1 MTIPTTASNTIN
13 TSSNNNECIEVEAI
27 PTSPTSRGEAGSYN
41 HRIQNAKNNVRSP
54 NIAMIVPRGY
64 KLRDEFVCPITKEL
78 IVDPVIAADG
88 HTYDRRAIEEWFYG
102 LNNIRNNNSDNGT
115 NNIRRTSPKT
125 GEPLDH
131 IHLIPNH
138 NLKRLL
144 GDMIREGGEGLYCP
158 EDGSVVMKN
167 TNSSVFS
174 AGNMSSTVVNGVNC
188 NSSRLSNSMRTTL
201 NQSSNRSVISPPST
215 VVLGGNNG
223 IKDNLNNM
231 NISREDEDEEGVEV
245 MTAEDGEKPLNRVS
259 NQKNKEEEMEESNST
274 DKGPRLALVRE
285 LVLTAKCL
293 GPPESDWNGRSFRLS
308 ETSSSSSNEYGCI
321 QGGRRRPNENINS
334 NNNNIDFVQFSDA
347 TVSRKHFEIRFLDDD
362 MLDDVDICNTSFVN
376 YQEKKERRLFCLRDL
391 GSAGGTFVRIPP
403 GKGLSLYPGS
413 MIMLGKHQ
421 FVVQADN
428 ENANHDL
435 NDLSNSPNQQQEQ
448 EWSNHDMIAQCDPKT
463 TPKYGEHFAFFGN
476 SNNSNNNNNSANI
489 IKENDSFENSNDL
502 MDNDIIDTQ
511 GQQMTEEITTPRN
524 SSFHGC
530 SAVPC
535 FLSDASSILSPKNSN
550 KQSQSPLSSTQNSNI
565 HNQQQQQLHLDAPI
579 QKALLSSNQ
588 EQEGNTSTSSIYL
601 KCFAPEGTPIQNKQ
615 YNITKQHGLTTTL
628 GRKQT
633 NDISFSHRITNASA
647 TSPTNATNNNNTSP
661 RYSFVGIDSSIS
673 GEHATIQYCEEKNIL
688 QLYDGVKGKSSTN
701 GTWLRLSPM
710 YKGSQW
716 FPLLNKTE
724 ILIGTI
730 RFQICIE
737 EVVVE
742 RDIYD

>member
-1 MTIPTTASNTIN
+1 MTIPSTTAPNAID
-13 TSSNNNECIEVEAI
+13 TSTNNECIEVEAV
-27 PTSPTSRGEAGSYN
+27 PTSPSTRETSFN
-41 HRIQNAKNNVRSP
+41 HRIQIAKNNVRSP
-54 NIAMIVPRGY
+54 NIAMIVPRGC

-158 EDGSVVMKN
+158 EDGSVVMKSN

-174 AGNMSSTVVNGVNC
+174 AGNMSSTILNGVNC
-188 NSSRLSNSMRTTL
+188 NRSVMSNSMRTTL
-201 NQSSNRSVISPPST
+201 NQSSNHNSFNSPPST
-215 VVLGGNNG
+215 VVVGGNG

-231 NISREDEDEEGVEV
+231 NISREENEQGVEV
-245 MTAEDGEKPLNRVS
+245 MTTEDGENPLNKIS
-259 NQKNKEEEMEESNST
+259 NLKSKEEEMEESNGT
-274 DKGPRLALVRE
+274 DEGPRLALVRE

-321 QGGRRRPNENINS
+321 QGGRRRPNESINN

-347 TVSRKHFEIRFLDDD
+347 TVSRKHFEIRFLDDE
-362 MLDDVDICNTSFVN
+362 MLHDADICNTSFIN
-376 YQEKKERRLFCLRDL
+376 YDEKKERRLFCLRDL

-421 FVVQADN
+421 FVVQEDN
-428 ENANHDL
+428 MENADHSL
-435 NDLSNSPNQQQEQ
+435 NDLSNSPNQQEQ
-448 EWSNHDMIAQCDPKT
+448 HWSNEDLIAQSNPKT
-463 TPKYGEHFAFFGN
+463 TPKYGEQYAFFG
-476 SNNSNNNNNSANI
+476 NNNNNSHDNI
-489 IKENDSFENSNDL
+489 IKENDSFDNNNESMGYNDVIN
-502 MDNDIIDTQ
+502 NDIID
-511 GQQMTEEITTPRN
+511 QQITEEAGTPRN

-535 FLSDASSILSPKNSN
+535 FLSDASSILSSKNNSN

-565 HNQQQQQLHLDAPI
+565 HNHNKEQQLHLDAPI

-588 EQEGNTSTSSIYL
+588 EQQGHTSTSSICL

-615 YNITKQHGLTTTL
+615 YNVTKEDGIITTL

-633 NDISFSHRITNASA
+633 NDISFSHRITNTS
-647 TSPTNATNNNNTSP
+647 TSSPTNAENNNNDSP

-673 GEHATIQYCEEKNIL
+673 GEHATIQYCEEKDIL
-688 QLYDGVKGKSSTN
+688 KLYDGVKGKSSTN

-710 YKGSQW
+710 YKESLW